1 MHFAAGGGHLAVVA
15 LLLKQPG
22 IDVNAADNTGR
33 TILHNAASMD
43 CKEVLELLLNQPG
56 IDAKAADKDGWTAWN
71 P

>member
-1 MHFAAGGGHLAVVA
+1 MAVVA

-22 IDVNAADNTGR
+22 VNVNAADNTGR
-33 TILHNAASMD
+33 TALHNAASMD
-43 CKEVLELLLNQPG
+43 HKEVLALLLNQPG